1 MNETE
6 TEFYPSQVQKTGAFF
21 SFRFTGEDSKL
32 YAWYTLH
39 KRLLLQP
46 IFLKKEKKRRLLL
59 PAAGSACT
67 LAHSTARGRARVAK
81 YLTTG
86 SADVRGQSISN
97 SRYLKKSIGEKTGE
111 DCSNNGRSGRP
122 VAAAGGISSRCVLVE
137 SGHARACVMVRA
149 RGRGRG
155 PVRERA
161 SGPRTPVVPLRIR
174 GAVAFAAAGKWRG
187 APPCAIH
194 RMRRFRRGGSHARVR
209 TFARADPETRR
220 IGSRLCPAH
229 RTAREVGAPRGGRA
243 RQTEQEAPASRARV
257 ASSSLR
263 LPPHH
268 YLPPISIHN
277 KSTHLASA
285 AARLYI
291 STAPTHSSPLS
302 PVC

>member
-1 MNETE
+1 MHACRDVMIAAVFFFLNLSYLRAAVNETE

-97 SRYLKKSIGEKTGE
+97 SRYLKKSIGEKRGE
-111 DCSNNGRSGRP
+111 DCSNNGSSGRP

-137 SGHARACVMVRA
+137 SGRARVCDGARTRARARA
-149 RGRGRG
+149 
-155 PVRERA
+155 
-161 SGPRTPVVPLRIR
+161 GPRESKRAAHSRRPIAYSRR
-174 GAVAFAAAGKWRG
+174 G
-187 APPCAIH
+187 
-194 RMRRFRRGGSHARVR
+194 RFRRGGQVAWRAALRDPQDAKIPPRGLARPRTYVR
-209 TFARADPETRR
+209 ACGSRDATNWVEIVPGASDGAGGGGSSRRARASNRTR
-220 IGSRLCPAH
+220 
-229 RTAREVGAPRGGRA
+229 GAGISCPRG
-243 RQTEQEAPASRARV
+243 
-257 ASSSLR
+257 LF
-263 LPPHH
+263 LPP
-268 YLPPISIHN
+268 PPAAPLLAPHIH
-277 KSTHLASA
+277 
-285 AARLYI
+285 
-291 STAPTHSSPLS
+291 P
-302 PVC
+302 